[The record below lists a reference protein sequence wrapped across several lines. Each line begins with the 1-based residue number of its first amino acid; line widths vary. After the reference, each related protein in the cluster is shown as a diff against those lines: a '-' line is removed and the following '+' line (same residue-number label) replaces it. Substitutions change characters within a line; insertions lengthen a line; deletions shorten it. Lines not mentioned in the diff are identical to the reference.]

1 MSTEPYL
8 GFWWP
13 VAVKSLYLG
22 SIILFEIIYQQRL
35 NATQKI
41 TTISN
46 PEKLI

>member
-13 VAVKSLYLG
+13 VAVKSIYLG
-22 SIILFEIIYQQRL
+22 SILYENIFQQKL

-41 TTISN
+41 TTSSN
-46 PEKLI
+46 PEKPI